1 MIACQL
7 NPNLLILKQ
16 CCNVISNQLENWR
29 INPECEI
36 IKKNEKLGL

>member
-1 MIACQL
+1 VIAFHL

-16 CCNVISNQLENWR
+16 CCIVLRNKLENWR
-29 INPECEI
+29 ITTECEI